1 MDAAHSALRAA
12 VREVLPG
19 ARADLEQLVR
29 IPSVSALPKHDDD
42 VERSAA
48 ATTELFRAEDF
59 DVQILRSIGGKPSV
73 LAESQGTP
81 GALTGVLYA
90 HHDVQ
95 PDGELDAWD
104 RPPFEPTER
113 DGRLFARGAADDTAG
128 LAAHLAAIRA
138 LNGELPVTV
147 KVFVEG
153 EEEIGSPS
161 LAPFAAEHGHL
172 LGADVLVIADSAN

>member
-1 MDAAHSALRAA
+1 MAAAHSALRAA

-29 IPSVSALPKHDDD
+29 IPSVSALPEHDDD

-48 ATTELFRAEDF
+48 ATAELFRAEDF
-59 DVQILRSIGGKPSV
+59 DVQILRSDGGKPAV
-73 LAESQGTP
+73 LAESPGPP
-81 GALTGVLYA
+81 GAPTVVLYA

-95 PDGELDAWD
+95 PVGDLDAWD
-104 RPPFEPTER
+104 SAPGEPTER
-113 DGRLFARGAADDTAG
+113 DGRVCVRGAADDTAG
-128 LAAHLAAIRA
+128 RVAHVAAIRA
-138 LNGELPVTV
+138 FNGELPVTV

-172 LGADVLVIADSAN
+172 LGADVIVIADSAN